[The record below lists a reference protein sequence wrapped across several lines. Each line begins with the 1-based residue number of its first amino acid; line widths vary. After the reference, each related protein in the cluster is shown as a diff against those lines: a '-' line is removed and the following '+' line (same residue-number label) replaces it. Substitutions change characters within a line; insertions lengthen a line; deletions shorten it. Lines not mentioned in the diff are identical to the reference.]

1 MLSFAPY
8 VGPPCDFFHSN
19 DTDVIW
25 KIQQLKLHFPSE
37 TNQQVAFDLST
48 YDDELEFYEF
58 VWIKSLWVREAAWLT
73 PIRHFPMDRLT
84 LAVDKYGYHPSRELR
99 INNPS
104 IRANTHSIPYRDKP
118 VCHDS
123 RVYWEPVD
131 TFERLDCTEKFLYE
145 VGEVCLLGDEERWII
160 RSRRFYLD
168 RNPGRP
174 GHPWIRDRVS
184 RRKVAEERDYV
195 EDVLT
200 SIYLETYFYTPNFHL
215 PLTEEGFLPW
225 NNSYFDKVTPTRSYR
240 SDAGEVGYGLVDD
253 HASTDA
259 DLPVVRA
266 VPRSSIPRLDLAA
279 ILKQLQGPKAKGP
292 NGQTRKHSPP
302 PPPTSPPSSSRHP
315 PIPRLDTSL
324 AAHSSIYDNTGHVI
338 KPIRDEGEDNNEEG
352 EVEGGGGGEG
362 DTCRG

>member
-215 PLTEEGFLPW
+215 PLTEEGFVNVALTHP
-225 NNSYFDKVTPTRSYR
+225 
-240 SDAGEVGYGLVDD
+240 
-253 HASTDA
+253 
-259 DLPVVRA
+259 RA
-266 VPRSSIPRLDLAA
+266 VAKWCIDMLPRIRSFYYSVYLPNFRNMRYGGPASISRQRAEFRLAFWTVASNALA
-279 ILKQLQGPKAKGP
+279 
-292 NGQTRKHSPP
+292 SP
-302 PPPTSPPSSSRHP
+302 
-315 PIPRLDTSL
+315 L
-324 AAHSSIYDNTGHVI
+324 AHYLA
-338 KPIRDEGEDNNEEG
+338 
-352 EVEGGGGGEG
+352 
-362 DTCRG
+362 